1 MVGIVVR
8 QSQSNELSGL
18 GEILF
23 TLLVEVV
30 VEVVPPFVVVE
41 EVELILCAP
50 LVVEEVV
57 EVEVEPPSVVLE
69 EVERILF
76 APLVVQQ
83 EVAVGGILSK

>member
-1 MVGIVVR
+1 MVR

-30 VEVVPPFVVVE
+30 VEVVLPFVVVE

-57 EVEVEPPSVVLE
+57 
-69 EVERILF
+69 
-76 APLVVQQ
+76 
-83 EVAVGGILSK
+83 VGGILSK